1 MKRFIFSVILPTIT
15 ALSIF
20 AAKTET
26 DMRPV
31 TLKAGN
37 FSGIASNIPC
47 KIILANN
54 PDSAGM
60 IAFNI
65 SPLHKDLFSFSVN
78 NGVLNCAVKKEG
90 SFTIKQGSSTYTIH
104 QSKSGTSVYKDAF
117 RKKAK
122 DVIYMSTIIVYVPHK
137 LDDITING
145 SGTIKAGSKIRLGDK
160 INLCVNGSGDIKLK
174 DTSVSHLSAS
184 VNGSGDIELTGNTTA
199 TILESAVRGSG
210 DIDIKALNADK
221 LSADVYGSG
230 DIEIAGKAV
239 NAVYTVS
246 GSGDIDC
253 DKVKA
258 TSVTATVNGSG
269 SIDCYASRDFS
280 GNVLKSG
287 NIDCLGSPANVSR
300 SGKTRH
306 ISVH

>member
-1 MKRFIFSVILPTIT
+1 MCS
-15 ALSIF
+15 S
-20 AAKTET
+20 
-26 DMRPV
+26 
-31 TLKAGN
+31 
-37 FSGIASNIPC
+37 
-47 KIILANN
+47 
-54 PDSAGM
+54 
-60 IAFNI
+60 
-65 SPLHKDLFSFSVN
+65 DL
-78 NGVLNCAVKKEG
+78 
-90 SFTIKQGSSTYTIH
+90 
-104 QSKSGTSVYKDAF
+104 
-117 RKKAK
+117 
-122 DVIYMSTIIVYVPHK
+122 
-137 LDDITING
+137 
-145 SGTIKAGSKIRLGDK
+145 
-160 INLCVNGSGDIKLK
+160 
-174 DTSVSHLSAS
+174 
-184 VNGSGDIELTGNTTA
+184 
-199 TILESAVRGSG
+199 
-210 DIDIKALNADK
+210 
-221 LSADVYGSG
+221 G